1 MKRRSLGR
9 KESEKNIYNK
19 ILMLTELI
27 LFLLVLVFTN
37 DIISKNV
44 SGRVVP
50 ILCLLMMFNAIIG
63 FRLNKKQES

>member
-1 MKRRSLGR
+1 
-9 KESEKNIYNK
+9 
-19 ILMLTELI
+19 MLTELI